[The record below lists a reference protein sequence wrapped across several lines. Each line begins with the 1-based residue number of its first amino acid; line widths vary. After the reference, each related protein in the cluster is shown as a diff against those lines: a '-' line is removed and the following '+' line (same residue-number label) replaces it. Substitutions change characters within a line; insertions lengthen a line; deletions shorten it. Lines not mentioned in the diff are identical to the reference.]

1 MFGKTY
7 LDQESRRVPRTV
19 DTKCRVGKFDR
30 IHNSFGREIIH
41 IDVTVCPAGY
51 ELIAGIPNGKERI
64 YLGGVSDR
72 QRRPGVS
79 GLKVVVDVPNVNGVI
94 SSSGRKRKR
103 LHHGANCG
111 QPVGFSGYGGPAIG
125 SNLASLGGT
134 VSVIPVWQGGLEP
147 KNKNYRRSV
156 AQPMDGNRIVSPT
169 VRENQK
175 SRTIRI

>member
-1 MFGKTY
+1 MTH

-19 DTKCRVGKFDR
+19 DTKGRVGKFDR
-30 IHNSFGREIIH
+30 IHNSFRREIVH
-41 IDVTVCPAGY
+41 IDVAVCPAGD
-51 ELIAGIPNGKERI
+51 EFVAGIPNGQERI
-64 YLGGVSDR
+64 YLRGVSDR
-72 QRRPGVS
+72 QGRPRVS

-111 QPVGFSGYGGPAIG
+111 QPVGFSGYGGSVIG
-125 SNLASLGGT
+125 SNLAGLGGT
-134 VSVIPVWQGGLEP
+134 ASVIPVWQGGLES

-156 AQPMDGNRIVSPT
+156 AQPMDSNRIVFPT

-175 SRTIRI
+175 SRTIGI